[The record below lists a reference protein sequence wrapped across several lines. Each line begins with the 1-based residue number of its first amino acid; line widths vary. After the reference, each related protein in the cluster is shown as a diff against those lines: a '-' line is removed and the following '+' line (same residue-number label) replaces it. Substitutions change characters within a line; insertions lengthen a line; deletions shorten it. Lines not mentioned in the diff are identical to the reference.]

1 MTRLV
6 LGALED
12 LFFKGLVN
20 GGCLYVI
27 YNTLVPFI
35 SKSQHP
41 FMMTPLIAAS
51 LGVVFKWDSKALLF
65 MALILGVVVK

>member
-6 LGALED
+6 LTALED
-12 LFFKGLVN
+12 LFFKGIVN

-27 YNTLVPFI
+27 YNTLAPLL
-35 SKSQHP
+35 SKAENP
-41 FMMTPLIAAS
+41 FMLTPMIAAS

-65 MALILGVVVK
+65 MALILGIIVK